1 MENKVLIECLR
12 SQAKA
17 LRTQAE
23 MLDNLVN
30 ALESKKEDTPYISEI
45 NQVDSK
51 KVSELPFSLNADDVA
66 LLLGIGKNKAYNLL
80 HIKDFPK
87 IQIGRKIVIPR
98 DAFLSWLN
106 AHTGG
111 VIPID

>member
-23 MLDNLVN
+23 LLDNLVN
-30 ALESKKEDTPYISEI
+30 ALESKKEDSPYIAEI
-45 NQVDSK
+45 NQDDSK
-51 KVSELPFSLNADDVA
+51 KVSKLPFSLNADDIA
-66 LLLGIGKNKAYNLL
+66 KLLGIGKNKVYNMV

-87 IQIGRKIVIPR
+87 IQIRRKIVIPR

-106 AHTGG
+106 TYTGG